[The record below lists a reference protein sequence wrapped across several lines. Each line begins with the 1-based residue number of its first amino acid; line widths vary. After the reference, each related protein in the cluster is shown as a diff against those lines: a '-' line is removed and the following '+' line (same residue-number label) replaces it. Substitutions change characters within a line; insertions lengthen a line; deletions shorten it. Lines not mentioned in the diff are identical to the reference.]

1 MVQKGCFGFR
11 QNVKSLRKKNTPP
24 LHGKG
29 RKLKKIR
36 GNSHK
41 KSNRRGARV
50 GNEGQAALAA
60 AARVLRLLLAERDMR
75 GVVDVG
81 DGAHLHAALVE
92 VPRTLACAKV
102 AAGLLL

>member
-1 MVQKGCFGFR
+1 MQNALHPWSHAKVYCSKKKMHMVQKGCFGFR

-81 DGAHLHAALVE
+81 
-92 VPRTLACAKV
+92 
-102 AAGLLL
+102 